1 MIEKT
6 PSGIKQKAE
15 FDNGILTMN
24 HYLFVKIIFMLN
36 KNWTFSIANE
46 KDIEFFTIIISCSI
60 VMRFSF
66 GHLLY

>member
-24 HYLFVKIIFMLN
+24 HYLFVKIILMLN
-36 KNWTFSIANE
+36 KN
-46 KDIEFFTIIISCSI
+46 
-60 VMRFSF
+60 
-66 GHLLY
+66 